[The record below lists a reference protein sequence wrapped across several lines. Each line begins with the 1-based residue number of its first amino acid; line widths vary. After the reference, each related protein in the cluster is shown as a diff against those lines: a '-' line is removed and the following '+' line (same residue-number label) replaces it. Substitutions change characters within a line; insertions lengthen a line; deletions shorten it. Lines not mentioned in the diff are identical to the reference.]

1 MTTSPSPSLGTSGPR
16 RRCTP
21 NPARAALGL
30 DSTLVLALALALALT
45 LTPTLTLTLTLTLM
59 QVAEHVRARFCTDE
73 WRDAHLGKTVN
84 EIIVTYASTGEVH
97 GSRPQPGHEYA
108 CAPQRMCFPCTV
120 LPALQHLHK
129 VGTHTPSSPHL
140 TYAVTPRW
148 LG

>member
-30 DSTLVLALALALALT
+30 DSTLVLALALALAL
-45 LTPTLTLTLTLTLM
+45 TLTLTLTLTLM

-97 GSRPQPGHEYA
+97 G
-108 CAPQRMCFPCTV
+108 
-120 LPALQHLHK
+120 
-129 VGTHTPSSPHL
+129 GTT
-140 TYAVTPRW
+140 TT
-148 LG
+148 